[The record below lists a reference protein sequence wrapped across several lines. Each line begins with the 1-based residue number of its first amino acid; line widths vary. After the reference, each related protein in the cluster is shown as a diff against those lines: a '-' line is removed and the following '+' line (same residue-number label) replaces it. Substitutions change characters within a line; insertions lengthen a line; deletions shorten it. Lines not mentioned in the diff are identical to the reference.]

1 MPGQPPG
8 YGTPGQQ
15 FQQGMN
21 QVGHGMDQAF
31 AAVEDTSDGFMGD
44 IKHAL
49 GLFKE
54 NMIPAVMIFGV
65 PMVGGAVL
73 SAPFLLLDVAVGV
86 GTLLSS
92 LLGLL
97 GIIAGPAAYYFM
109 AQAHLGN
116 KVGWIDAYKAVL
128 GRGAA
133 SIVSFLVAGFI
144 GAIALFFPLGF
155 FVGPVWLFE
164 TDKKFFD
171 INMRSLEIWK
181 PVIVRTILATIIVGA
196 IINVALRVPSAI
208 LLGIFDAGGFMWR
221 LFFVI
226 FAILNALGTAI
237 LVPIVAAISVKIYF
251 EVREQ
256 MEMADPRPAAKQ
268 ALEQMAAGAPDLPG
282 GLDQFGQP
290 QPGQPGG
297 YPGQPQPGMAQP
309 GQPGGFPGQPG
320 QPGGFPG
327 QPQPG
332 MAQPGQPGGF
342 PGQPQPGM
350 APPGQPGYP
359 GQPQPGMAPPPG
371 QPGMAPPG
379 QPGGY
384 PGQPQPQPGMAPQP
398 GGYPGQPGQ
407 PQPGGYPGQ
416 PGQPQPGGYPGQPG
430 MAQPQPGYPP
440 QPGQPQPGYPPQP
453 GQPPG
458 PGGYNP
464 YGQ

>member
-1 MPGQPPG
+1 MQ
-8 YGTPGQQ
+8 
-15 FQQGMN
+15 

-31 AAVEDTSDGFMGD
+31 GAVEDTSDGFMGD
-44 IKHAL
+44 IKHGL
-49 GLFKE
+49 GQLKD
-54 NMIPAVMIFGV
+54 NLIPAVMVFGV
-65 PMVGGAVL
+65 PLVGGAVV
-73 SAPFLLLDVAVGV
+73 SAPFVLLDVAVGV
-86 GTLLSS
+86 GS
-92 LLGLL
+92 LLGGLVGLL
-97 GIIAGPAAYYFM
+97 GIIAGPAAYYLM
-109 AQAHLGN
+109 AQAHLGT

-128 GRGAA
+128 GRGGA

-181 PVIVRTILATIIVGA
+181 PVIVRTIVATIIVGA
-196 IINVALRVPSAI
+196 VVNVILRVPSTI

-237 LVPIVAAISVKIYF
+237 IVPVVAAISIKIYF

-268 ALEQMAAGAPDLPG
+268 ALEQMAAGAPALPG
-282 GLDQFGQP
+282 GMDQFGQQPPP
-290 QPGQPGG
+290 QGQPGYGQPGQPPQGQPGYGQPPQGQPGYGQPPQGQPPQGQPGG
-297 YPGQPQPGMAQP
+297 Y
-309 GQPGGFPGQPG
+309 GQPG
-320 QPGGFPG
+320 QPSYG
-327 QPQPG
+327 
-332 MAQPGQPGGF
+332 QPGQP
-342 PGQPQPGM
+342 
-350 APPGQPGYP
+350 
-359 GQPQPGMAPPPG
+359 
-371 QPGMAPPG
+371 PPG

-384 PGQPQPQPGMAPQP
+384 GQPPQGQPPQGQPPQGQPG
-398 GGYPGQPGQ
+398 YGQPGQ
-407 PQPGGYPGQ
+407 PPPGQPGGYGQ
-416 PGQPQPGGYPGQPG
+416 PGQP
-430 MAQPQPGYPP
+430 PQGYPP
-440 QPGQPQPGYPPQP
+440 QQGQPPQGYPPQQGQPPQGYPPQQGQPQQGQPPQGYPPQP